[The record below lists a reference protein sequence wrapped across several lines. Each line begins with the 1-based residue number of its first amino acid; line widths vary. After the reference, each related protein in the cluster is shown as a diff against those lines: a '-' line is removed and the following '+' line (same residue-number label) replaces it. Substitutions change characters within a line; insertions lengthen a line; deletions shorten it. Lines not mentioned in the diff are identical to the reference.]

1 MQATLKLR
9 LVQWRI
15 QQFVPGRELAAWGC
29 APSVG
34 AGAETPLESKGRSHP
49 EAGVLMHFV

>member
-15 QQFVPGRELAAWGC
+15 QKFVLGGEPGAWAVHPAGVDGAESPLRAWGEV
-29 APSVG
+29 PQK
-34 AGAETPLESKGRSHP
+34 LRY
-49 EAGVLMHFV
+49 